1 MMSPTMQLSK
11 SMKPSPL
18 KTSKVPVETVVIQ
31 VDNSP
36 LITLMNTSKTE
47 SESGVSAMS
56 HIKFAQYSCTVKQQ
70 KIQEELQ
77 KLDNELEREDQ
88 QEKHEHTYL
97 ETPSPRI
104 LDAKLQTP
112 QFTIEPIKLAPIE
125 EITFKLNDSE
135 SVNLL

>member
-18 KTSKVPVETVVIQ
+18 KMTQVPIETVIIQ

-56 HIKFAQYSCTVKQQ
+56 HIKFA
-70 KIQEELQ
+70 
-77 KLDNELEREDQ
+77 
-88 QEKHEHTYL
+88 
-97 ETPSPRI
+97 
-104 LDAKLQTP
+104 
-112 QFTIEPIKLAPIE
+112 
-125 EITFKLNDSE
+125 
-135 SVNLL
+135 

>member
-56 HIKFAQYSCTVKQQ
+56 HIKFAQYSCNVKQQ

-135 SVNLL
+135 SINLL

>member
-1 MMSPTMQLSK
+1 MQLSK

-18 KTSKVPVETVVIQ
+18 KTTQVPIETAVIQ

-47 SESGVSAMS
+47 SESGISAMS
-56 HIKFAQYSCTVKQQ
+56 QIKFAKYSCNIKQQ

-112 QFTIEPIKLAPIE
+112 QFTIEPIKLGPIE

-135 SVNLL
+135 SINLL